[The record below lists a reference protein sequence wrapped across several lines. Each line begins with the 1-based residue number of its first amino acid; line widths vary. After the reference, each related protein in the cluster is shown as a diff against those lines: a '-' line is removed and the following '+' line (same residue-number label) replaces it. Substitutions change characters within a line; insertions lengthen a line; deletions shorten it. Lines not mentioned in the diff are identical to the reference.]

1 MARFDVYRFG
11 HGVPYVLDVQADIF
25 GEIGSRVVIPL
36 VDAASITNEAMPR
49 LKPVLWF
56 GDGRYALITTDIAAV
71 PTSLLGERV
80 ANLQDQREV
89 IVDAVDFLMQGF

>member
-11 HGVPYVLDVQADIF
+11 HGVPYVLDVQADIL
-25 GEIGSRVVIPL
+25 GEMGSRVVIPL
-36 VDAASITNEAMPR
+36 VNATAITNEAMPR
-49 LKPVLWF
+49 LKPVLRF
-56 GDGRYALITTDIAAV
+56 GDECYAMITTDIAAV

-80 ANLQDQREV
+80 ANLQDQREA

>member
-1 MARFDVYRFG
+1 
-11 HGVPYVLDVQADIF
+11 
-25 GEIGSRVVIPL
+25 
-36 VDAASITNEAMPR
+36 MPR
-49 LKPVLWF
+49 LKPVLRL
-56 GDGRYALITTDIAAV
+56 GDERYALITTDIAAV